1 MEYTTLHMTVDDGET
16 NFDVPTDWLENMIGC
31 CGYQSLDAFMEDY
44 DSCDSSE
51 IYAYA
56 ILDGLIH

>member
-1 MEYTTLHMTVDDGET
+1 MEYTKLYITVDDGEI
-16 NFDVPTDWLENMIGC
+16 NFDVPTDWLNGMIENY
-31 CGYQSLDAFMEDY
+31 GYQSLDAFMEGY

-56 ILDGLIH
+56 ILDGLIY